1 MPGGEELNNMNNHDP
16 EAIITVDQRSYEAD
30 LLVFDKDGLMFSSE
44 QFWIELANARMRAI
58 IKHCSVDDTLAWAG
72 LVGVHAETD
81 GKTVTA
87 LAVDPTGILAVASPA
102 EEITV
107 LAGFFVAKS
116 GLIWHEARQLA
127 RDLFAESDGDIDLR
141 RALKPQPGFTEL
153 MDTLIKLGIPYGV
166 ATSDTYERTRDS
178 MSMFGCWENV
188 RFVVTPNDVARGKPE
203 PDMLLYI
210 SKKQNIPTERIV
222 MIGDSYVD
230 VKMAKAAG
238 SIGIGVTA
246 DPVMQE
252 KMAPFASEIIPTLE
266 KISVRK
272 G

>member
-1 MPGGEELNNMNNHDP
+1 MDNHS
-16 EAIITVDQRSYEAD
+16 EAILTINGRNYETD

-58 IKHCSVDDTLAWAG
+58 IKHCAVDDTLAWAG
-72 LVGVHAETD
+72 LVGIHAETD
-81 GKTVTA
+81 GRTVTA
-87 LAVDPTGILAVASPA
+87 SEVDPTGILAVASPA

-107 LAGFFVAKS
+107 LAGFLTAKQ
-116 GLIWHEARQLA
+116 GLTWHEARQLA
-127 RDLFAESDGDIDLR
+127 RDLFAESDEDIDLK

-153 MDTLIKLGIPYGV
+153 MDTLSKLGIPYGV
-166 ATSDTYERTRDS
+166 ATSDTFERTRDS

-188 RFVVTPNDVARGKPE
+188 RFVVTPTDVEHGKPE

-210 SKKQNIPTERIV
+210 SEKQNIPTERIT

-230 VKMAKAAG
+230 VKMAEAAG

-246 DPVMQE
+246 DPAMQE
-252 KMAPFASEIIPTLE
+252 KMAPFASEIVPTLE